1 MDASRPDQVYNIHDV
16 VSEAELSSIDI
27 TPLLAAPSFKELNAQ
42 LPFRRSKFVGTH
54 LRRLVPSRS
63 TVEETSTAGLAASM
77 SRKDRD
83 KLRLLVHLSQLFAFR
98 QATAGGRES
107 ALERSKLGVKLGELA
122 SPAIVDAMLERYS
135 DVQRAG
141 GNGEQRRK
149 VTAQMEMKLLGY
161 MLVVAL
167 KIDGWATDVNTIA
180 ADLGIGAKR

>member
-1 MDASRPDQVYNIHDV
+1 
-16 VSEAELSSIDI
+16 
-27 TPLLAAPSFKELNAQ
+27 
-42 LPFRRSKFVGTH
+42 
-54 LRRLVPSRS
+54 
-63 TVEETSTAGLAASM
+63 M